1 MRGGTTKQWRMEG
14 GRTTR
19 MQRARPTI
27 VDQFE
32 HFGIIDDVAE
42 LESSEERDNEGG
54 VKIAKVS
61 LDL

>member
-1 MRGGTTKQWRMEG
+1 MQG

-19 MQRARPTI
+19 ERRARPTI

-42 LESSEERDNEGG
+42 LESSEERDNKGG
-54 VKIAKVS
+54 VKIAKVG